1 METHGGGGSSRQKR
15 QASEPRHT
23 THHAGRPPRPKH
35 NTEPKGLLY
44 YQFKQQN
51 KSLLFT
57 VGDAFVQESTH
68 TWAPQSTLTTDRDG
82 VRGPAWSTHPTFGH
96 SDHSPWVGVACQ
108 AGICPHLSSSG
119 RRPPGGREG
128 NLTQQETHSKVGDVQ
143 LGPST
148 TPASSTEKSRGPG
161 AEEAMEAQVWAVGPA
176 DGVGRREDTLDLAV
190 IHNRARAFV
199 ALPAS
204 GRGPGGAVPDS
215 AAA

>member
-1 METHGGGGSSRQKR
+1 MVEVA
-15 QASEPRHT
+15 QAGKNPRRLNHDTRHT
-23 THHAGRPPRPKH
+23 TQAAHRGP
-35 NTEPKGLLY
+35 NTTQSQRAFCTTSSNNKTSPFFLLLGI
-44 YQFKQQN
+44 
-51 KSLLFT
+51 LLSRK
-57 VGDAFVQESTH
+57 AHTH
-68 TWAPQSTLTTDRDG
+68 GPSNPQSTLTTDRDG
-82 VRGPAWSTHPTFGH
+82 VRGPTWSTHPTFGH

-108 AGICPHLSSSG
+108 AGVCPHLSSSG

-128 NLTQQETHSKVGDVQ
+128 NMTQQETHSKVGDVQ

-148 TPASSTEKSRGPG
+148 TPASSIEKSRGPS
-161 AEEAMEAQVWAVGPA
+161 AEEATEGQVWAVGAA